1 MIHLKD
7 GSGITTYSPDP
18 RQVFTG
24 PGFRPAICWD
34 KTNSKRYKMP
44 VLTLKFKNKSVG
56 EYQLQKDASLTIGR
70 RNDNDVVIEDPA
82 ISGHHAKIDSLG
94 DRFVLID
101 LKSKNGSFV
110 NEQLVDSHWLN
121 HGDVITIGGHSLVLN
136 FPEHELRRAKKADDF
151 DDTLV
156 TNSTEHRRMMIRSNP
171 NKSINVVKFWDK
183 SQNRGTVRDIEPQ
196 ASGPRSER
204 SEPAGALTYLAGG
217 SGTVPLIR
225 KITTIGKDPSSDIV
239 VKGMLIDPTTATIR
253 LERDGYYLDYISGFT
268 KPKVNA
274 NIVKESTILKNL
286 DIIEIGSA
294 KLQFS
299 DQAP

>member
-1 MIHLKD
+1 
-7 GSGITTYSPDP
+7 
-18 RQVFTG
+18 
-24 PGFRPAICWD
+24 
-34 KTNSKRYKMP
+34 
-44 VLTLKFKNKSVG
+44 
-56 EYQLQKDASLTIGR
+56 
-70 RNDNDVVIEDPA
+70 
-82 ISGHHAKIDSLG
+82 
-94 DRFVLID
+94 VLID

-136 FPEHELRRAKKADDF
+136 FPEDELRRLKKADDF

-156 TNSTEHRRMMIRSNP
+156 TNSTEHRRMMTRSNP

-196 ASGPRSER
+196 ASKPPGKDRETT
-204 SEPAGALTYLAGG
+204 AVLTWLAGG
-217 SGTVPLIR
+217 KGPVRLAR

-253 LERDGYYLDYISGFT
+253 KESDGYYLNYISGLA
-268 KPKVNA
+268 KPKVNQ
-274 NIVKESTILKNL
+274 NTVKEPTILKDL

-299 DQAP
+299 DETP